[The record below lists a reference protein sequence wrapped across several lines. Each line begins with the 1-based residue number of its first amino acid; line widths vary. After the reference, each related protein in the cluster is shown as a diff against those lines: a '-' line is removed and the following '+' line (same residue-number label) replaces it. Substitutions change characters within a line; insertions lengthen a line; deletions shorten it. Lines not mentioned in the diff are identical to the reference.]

1 MKYFKYTLKFVYV
14 LLFNFLLVAPF
25 VNYAQPI
32 PNNYV
37 FPINPGKPNYLAGTM
52 GELRTGHFHGGID
65 IRTGGQIGLPV
76 YATSDGYISR
86 IAINTGGYGHSL
98 YLQHDDG
105 YISVYAHLEKFEPAL
120 QRYLIDK
127 QYERKSYVIQ
137 DFPDKNKFRYKKGE
151 LIAYSGNTGS
161 STGPHLHFEIRDKGQ
176 NFLNPL
182 DFGYKEIADQIP
194 PIIKKVAFTT
204 LDQHARVNG
213 AFGRYEFEVILV
225 NKKYTTRKPIELSGR
240 VGIELFHYDHLN
252 GTYSRNGI
260 PEITLKIGGDTIFRE
275 LKNKMSFDENR
286 EILVH
291 MDHAT
296 YYNTRERF
304 NKLYLATG
312 NRLSIYSH
320 AYSYYFTDDEHEI
333 EIILRDNFNNF
344 SKLETVVNNRR
355 IITEEIPK
363 FKDFEIR
370 DNMLHFKG
378 MDTTAQVFYFSKSSS
393 LAPYFVVKNQGF
405 FLWDLRKGLPDSILI
420 GKKTID
426 PNLYAQIPSDIKF
439 DLINTD
445 FELSSTRTSLFDTL
459 YLRFEKQLDSL
470 NKKEKFAFL
479 NRDFPIRNNLTIT
492 LKPIFEYGDKAA
504 VYSNNGTRMSYI
516 GKERNSK
523 GQFVIKVR
531 DLNTYT
537 IAYDTLPPAI
547 TPVSWLRTN
556 LAFKIGDDLSGIKS
570 YKASIDG
577 NFILMRYE
585 TKNDLITAIPQYS
598 NILPQGWFVL
608 EVEDNL
614 GNIKKIEKQ
623 L

>member
-1 MKYFKYTLKFVYV
+1 MIHLKYTLKIVCNLSFIFI
-14 LLFNFLLVAPF
+14 LISSLVS
-25 VNYAQPI
+25 YAQPLSGS
-32 PNNYV
+32 YV

-120 QRYLIDK
+120 QRYLIEK

-137 DFPDKNKFRYKKGE
+137 DFPEKNKFMFKKGA
-151 LIAYSGNTGS
+151 LIGYSGNTGS
-161 STGPHLHFEIRDKGQ
+161 STGPHLHFEIRDMEQ

-182 DFGYKEIADQIP
+182 DFGYKEITDQIP

-204 LDQHARVNG
+204 LDQQARVNG
-213 AFGRYEFEVILV
+213 AFGRFEFEVILV
-225 NKKYTTRKPIELSGR
+225 NKKYTTRKPIVLKGR

-260 PEITLKIGGDTIFRE
+260 PETTLKIDGDTIFRE
-275 LKNKMSFDENR
+275 VKRKMSFEENR

-291 MDHAT
+291 VDHST
-296 YYNTRERF
+296 YLNTKERF
-304 NKLYLATG
+304 NRLYLATG
-312 NRLSIYSH
+312 NKLSIYTH
-320 AYSYYFTDDEHEI
+320 AYSYFFNDDQHEI

-344 SKLETVVNNRR
+344 SKLETTINNRR

-370 DNMLHFKG
+370 DNMLHFRG
-378 MDTTAQVFYFSKSSS
+378 IDTIAQVYFNSKMSNIKPDFI
-393 LAPYFVVKNQGF
+393 LKNEGF
-405 FLWDLRKGLPDSILI
+405 FLWDLRKGLPDRILI
-420 GKKTID
+420 GSKVIS
-426 PNLYAQIPSDIKF
+426 PSFYAQIPSDIKF
-439 DLINTD
+439 DLINSD
-445 FELSSTRTSLFDTL
+445 FELSSMRSSLFDTL
-459 YLRFEKQLDSL
+459 YLRFEKRIDPLS
-470 NKKEKFAFL
+470 KREKFIFL

-492 LKPIFEYGDKAA
+492 LKPILEYGEKAA
-504 VYSNNGTRMSYI
+504 VYSNSGTRMSYL
-516 GKERNSK
+516 GKDRNSK

-531 DLNTYT
+531 DFNTYT
-537 IAYDTLPPAI
+537 IADDTKPPAI
-547 TPVSWLRTN
+547 TPVSWLRSN
-556 LAFKIGDDLSGIKS
+556 LAFKISDDLSGIKS

-577 NFILMRYE
+577 NFVLMRYE
-585 TKNDLITAIPQYS
+585 TKQGLITAIPQDS